1 MNQERQGNHPSQGP
15 DAPSGSL
22 GGVMRMIVAAT
33 VLVLAIAGVLVVLD
47 LVQLDEA
54 GRAAGKLLVVMLII
68 GMASV
73 LVGLLM
79 RRNPPR

>member
-1 MNQERQGNHPSQGP
+1 MNQQSKA
-15 DAPSGSL
+15 DAPSGSV
-22 GGVMRMIVAAT
+22 GAVMRMIVAAT

-68 GMASV
+68 GMASL

-79 RRNPPR
+79 RRSPPQ